1 MRLRRLGISAT
12 LALAA
17 VMVLGGF
24 CSARAGAGG
33 NSAAYLFLKLD
44 DLNTELVEAGF
55 NEMSKGMLAWGGYGV
70 GEIGDGKWSIGGVG
84 RGGSAKSPATAG
96 DNPKTATLDIG
107 YGGLL
112 IEYNAWRSNQACL
125 GLGAVLGAGT
135 ATLTTRQGAIDDFD
149 ELLGAG
155 NSASLWRPY
164 LIVQPQASIAF
175 PISAFADVRITGGY
189 SFCYAPI
196 GWLDG
201 MNFKNAIDKGPLK
214 TMGIPF
220 IEVGIAF
227 GGPMVVE

>member
-1 MRLRRLGISAT
+1 MRLKRLGMSAA
-12 LALAA
+12 LALVA
-17 VMVLGGF
+17 VMVLGGV
-24 CSARAGAGG
+24 CSAQAGGGG
-33 NSAAYLFLKLD
+33 NSVGYLFLKLD
-44 DLNTELVEAGF
+44 DLNTELTEAGF
-55 NEMSKGMLAWGGYGV
+55 NEMPKGMFVWGGYGL
-70 GEIGDGKWSIGGVG
+70 GEIGDGKWSIGGMG
-84 RGGSAKSPATAG
+84 GGGSAKSPATAG
-96 DNPKTATLDIG
+96 ENPRSATLDMG

-112 IEYNAWRSNQACL
+112 VQYNAWRSDKACL

-164 LIVQPQASIAF
+164 LMVQPQASITF
-175 PISAFADVRITGGY
+175 PVSTFADVRIAGGY
-189 SFCYAPI
+189 SFFYAPI

-227 GGPMVVE
+227 GGPMVAQ